1 MNESFSETPPSL
13 SEPESTVKS
22 QSMQNQPTQNQ
33 FMQNQS
39 MQRNYNRNYFQQ
51 LNQSS
56 PECQRSADCAKP
68 ADCAQPVDCS
78 RPMDCSKSMDC
89 SRPMDCSKPSDCE
102 RPQVKDCQPPHSHTN
117 CDCIAYQAALP
128 YPLIRPECKNPRYA
142 SAILDNL
149 GGQNSEMSAIGFYF
163 YNRITACEWK
173 EVVDTFYHIGMVE
186 MHHMELFSKLAMELG
201 ENPRLW
207 SRKGRGGQYVC
218 WSPSYIPYGPFPV
231 GSAIKNVLSQAI
243 KGEQE
248 AVSKYMQQ
256 TTWITNTNVCDN
268 LLRIAADEQVHIDI
282 LTRLYHK
289 F

>member
-13 SEPESTVKS
+13 SEPEDTVKS
-22 QSMQNQPTQNQ
+22 QSMQNQPVQNQ

-39 MQRNYNRNYFQQ
+39 IQRNYNRNYFQQ
-51 LNQSS
+51 SNQN
-56 PECQRSADCAKP
+56 SA
-68 ADCAQPVDCS
+68 
-78 RPMDCSKSMDC
+78 
-89 SRPMDCSKPSDCE
+89 DCSKPSD
-102 RPQVKDCQPPHSHTN
+102 

-128 YPLIRPECKNPRYA
+128 YPLIKPECKNPRYA
-142 SAILDNL
+142 SAMLDNL

-163 YNRITACEWK
+163 YNHMTACEWK
-173 EVVDTFYHIGMVE
+173 EAADTFYHISMVE
-186 MHHMELFSKLAMELG
+186 MHHMEIFGKLVMELG

-207 SRKGRGGQYVC
+207 SRKGRGGQYVY

-231 GSAIKNVLSQAI
+231 GPAIKNVLSQAI

-256 TTWITNTNVCDN
+256 TTWITDTNVCDN